1 VKRGLLTASIF
12 LAVLLAQAGIQ
23 PNVSIAAENPKKA
36 DLLFVHN
43 ANQITV
49 ADGKLIL
56 KGISPTILFFT
67 DRPERIAGHMTNER
81 YFRLWKEDGKDSF
94 LADPPNATVSVFAD
108 DKAADM
114 VVTLRD
120 PRFNG
125 GNLTYEISV
134 IQGKLPEKGG
144 PGAVFID
151 IIGMPRTP
159 ISYAGRARRAVYR
172 RW

>member
-1 VKRGLLTASIF
+1 V
-12 LAVLLAQAGIQ
+12 Q
-23 PNVSIAAENPKKA
+23 
-36 DLLFVHN
+36 N
-43 ANQITV
+43 ANHITV

-56 KGISPTILFFT
+56 KGIRPTVLFFT

-81 YFRLWKEDGKDSF
+81 YLRLWKEDGKDSF

-108 DKAADM
+108 DKGADL

-120 PRFNG
+120 PQFDG
-125 GNLTYEISV
+125 GDLTYNIKA

-151 IIGMPRTP
+151 IIGMPLTP
-159 ISYAGRARRAVYR
+159 ISYAGTARRVCR

>member
-1 VKRGLLTASIF
+1 MKRGRLAAFIF
-12 LAVLLAQAGIQ
+12 LAVLLTQAGIR
-23 PNVSIAAENPKKA
+23 PNVTPAAENPKKA

-43 ANQITV
+43 ANHITT

-56 KGISPTILFFT
+56 KGVSPTILFFT

-81 YFRLWKEDGKDSF
+81 YLNLWQEDGQDSF

-108 DKAADM
+108 DRAADM
-114 VVTLRD
+114 VVTLSN
-120 PRFNG
+120 PKFNG
-125 GNLTYEISV
+125 ADLSYDIRI

-151 IIGMPRTP
+151 IIGMPLTP
-159 ISYAGRARRAVYR
+159 VSYAGRARRVYR

>member
-1 VKRGLLTASIF
+1 MKKGLLAAFIFLVALLVQASIR
-12 LAVLLAQAGIQ
+12 
-23 PNVSIAAENPKKA
+23 PDVSQAAENPKKA

-43 ANQITV
+43 ASHIAV

-56 KGISPTILFFT
+56 KGISPTVLFFT

-81 YFRLWKEDGKDSF
+81 YLKLWKEDGKDSF
-94 LADPPNATVSVFAD
+94 LADPPNATVSVFTD
-108 DKAADM
+108 DEVADM

-120 PRFNG
+120 PIFNG
-125 GNLTYEISV
+125 GDLTYEIRV
-134 IQGKLPEKGG
+134 IQGKLPDKGG

-151 IIGMPRTP
+151 IIGMPLTP
-159 ISYAGRARRAVYR
+159 VSYAGSARRVYR

>member
-1 VKRGLLTASIF
+1 MKKGLLAAS
-12 LAVLLAQAGIQ
+12 LLLVLLLTLAGIRR
-23 PNVSIAAENPKKA
+23 NVSLAAEIAKKA

-43 ANQITV
+43 ANHITV

-56 KGISPTILFFT
+56 KGVSPTVLFFT

-81 YFRLWKEDGKDSF
+81 YLGLWKEDGKDSF
-94 LADPPNATVSVFAD
+94 LADPPNATMWVFAD
-108 DKAADM
+108 DRVADL
-114 VVTLRD
+114 VVTLRG
-120 PRFNG
+120 PVFNG
-125 GNLTYEISV
+125 GDLTYDITV

-151 IIGMPRTP
+151 IIGMPLTP
-159 ISYAGRARRAVYR
+159 VPYAGRARRGYR